1 MHSRVIIVARSF
13 SIFSPQGGEIDFLT
27 YLSAADK
34 AQRNM
39 YEHSEVGQ
47 AELAKMG
54 LKADNLPV
62 VFPT

>member
-1 MHSRVIIVARSF
+1 MGAPVLLM
-13 SIFSPQGGEIDFLT
+13 PLMLLLQGGEIDFLT
-27 YLSAADK
+27 YLSAVDK

-54 LKADNLPV
+54 LKATEQPV